1 MIGIQILQEIDP
13 IGRALRRSHAIR
25 RSVYSVQTPN
35 ELWYVAYVWQ
45 VYSYVITSPFRSLSL
60 RRTPRWGPS
69 AAAMRIGISSDRWCA
84 SVQTPHRWRD
94 RCVRNPLFRDGEHQG
109 TGKMLKVRLCQQP
122 KEFSSG
128 PLRFNAHQLPCL
140 KANRKEL

>member
-69 AAAMRIGISSDRWCA
+69 AAATGIGVADR
-84 SVQTPHRWRD
+84 
-94 RCVRNPLFRDGEHQG
+94 LFF
-109 TGKMLKVRLCQQP
+109 TM
-122 KEFSSG
+122 
-128 PLRFNAHQLPCL
+128 
-140 KANRKEL
+140 